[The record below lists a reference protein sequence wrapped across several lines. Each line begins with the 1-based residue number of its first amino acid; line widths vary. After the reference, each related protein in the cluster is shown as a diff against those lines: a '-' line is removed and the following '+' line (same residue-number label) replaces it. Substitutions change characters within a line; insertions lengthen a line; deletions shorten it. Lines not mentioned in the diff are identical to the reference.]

1 MSLAA
6 VQVFSLSSYLLV
18 YPSNLFL
25 GGFSIA
31 SYIALGQLVQA
42 RNNIAQMYLQK
53 DGETLEIYVYTAGGK
68 INPNPKQFLISE
80 IEVPPDD
87 EVRFETD
94 NIAWKDR
101 KMYLNLEIGVVHEPE
116 LFQAIKLGH
125 TIDTQ
130 LFVNDDI

>member
-1 MSLAA
+1 
-6 VQVFSLSSYLLV
+6 
-18 YPSNLFL
+18 
-25 GGFSIA
+25 
-31 SYIALGQLVQA
+31 
-42 RNNIAQMYLQK
+42 MYLQK